1 MVSIIAV
8 IIVLSGLIFFH
19 ELGHFLVAKML
30 NIGVRVFSLGFGPK
44 IFGFQFKGTEY
55 RISLAPLGG
64 YVHLIGEKP
73 EEEVSLEEM
82 PYSFSLRPPWQK
94 MAVVIAGPLFN
105 FVLAW
110 IIFFVV
116 ALTIGQMALLP
127 EVGDVLPN
135 SPAQK
140 AGLKKGD
147 VIVQIDN
154 KKVKYWTDLVEI
166 IRNSKGKE
174 LTFVIK
180 RKEELFEVKIRPKIE
195 RTKNIFGEE
204 ILTPRI
210 GIVASQKVI
219 HIKMG
224 PLKAIWISL
233 VQVWDLIKLTVEGI
247 IKIIERII
255 PVETI
260 GGPIMIVQLVS
271 QQAKE
276 GILNVAVLTAVI
288 SINLGLINLLPIPVL
303 DGGHIMFY
311 SLEMI
316 LRRPLSPKLREL
328 SIKIGITILILLM
341 TLAVYNDIFRIINK
355 R

>member
-1 MVSIIAV
+1 MVGVIAV
-8 IIVLSGLIFFH
+8 IIVLGALIFFH
-19 ELGHFLVAKML
+19 ELGHFLVAKIL
-30 NIGVRVFSLGFGPK
+30 KIGVRVFSLGFGPK
-44 IFGFQFKGTEY
+44 IFSFRFKGTEY

-64 YVHLIGEKP
+64 YVHLVGEKP
-73 EEEVSLEEM
+73 EEEVSLEER

-94 MAVVIAGPLFN
+94 MSVVVAGPLFN
-105 FVLAW
+105 FILAW

-116 ALTIGQMALLP
+116 ALTVGQMALLP

-140 AGLKKGD
+140 AGLMKGD

-154 KKVKYWTDLVEI
+154 KRIKYWTDLVEV
-166 IRNSKGKE
+166 IRNSKGRE
-174 LTFVIK
+174 LTFTIK
-180 RKEELFEVKIRPKIE
+180 RKEKIFEVKIRPKIE
-195 RTKNIFGEE
+195 KTKNIFGEE

-210 GIVASQKVI
+210 GIIASQKVI
-219 HIKMG
+219 HLKIG
-224 PLKAIWISL
+224 PLKAMWVSL

-255 PVETI
+255 PIETI

-316 LRRPLSPKLREL
+316 LRRPIDPKLKEL
-328 SIKIGITILILLM
+328 SIKVGIAILILLM
-341 TLAVYNDIFRIINK
+341 ALAVYNDIFRIIN
-355 R
+355 RR